1 MQTNSSSPKSPSP
14 KPPSLCVIVLART
27 SSGLEASVRSARQLS
42 DSVYVACASPDAA
55 GRVRQ
60 VSERLQVTEV
70 DSTWSDSLAHLR
82 NDAMRQA
89 EGDWIL
95 WLEDGETLTP
105 ASVAG
110 IQDRVKSGELDSG
123 CVYYLAIQLA
133 DPASESIEQ
142 QAEPRLLPNR
152 PGLRYAGRVAEN
164 ISKAVAALELEVD
177 GLAERID
184 GVRVDRQLGGDE
196 IARQGLYLC
205 EREVQQLG
213 PSARTLNHC
222 AECWEILE
230 EVREAQACYRQAVGL
245 ADKGSTDQLRA
256 YHGLIGLAEEDPP
269 RQLELCRKAS
279 EQFPMD
285 MPILCVM
292 AMALQAVGQE
302 ELSLRCYATA
312 FRYGQINPE
321 LWHTDHLRD
330 HAARCFA
337 LMLRLDQ
344 RSGEAMGVLEEAYFE
359 GLQSPSLSR
368 QLLELFVHNGKTENA
383 LKLVDTLDVP
393 TQERVPLN
401 AAIRGASLAAQ
412 KNWIPARAQLETA
425 YRAGCHDTICLRG
438 LATCYLALGL
448 NEEAEDLSLHW
459 ISLEPESGEARLFTQ
474 AAQKPNEPVTE
485 SRNLRID
492 LNERDERGVRPES
505 SEVTSS
511 TESKA

>member
-1 MQTNSSSPKSPSP
+1 M
-14 KPPSLCVIVLART
+14 
-27 SSGLEASVRSARQLS
+27 
-42 DSVYVACASPDAA
+42 
-55 GRVRQ
+55 
-60 VSERLQVTEV
+60 
-70 DSTWSDSLAHLR
+70 AHLR

-110 IQDRVKSGELDSG
+110 IQHRLKSGELDSG
-123 CVYYLAIQLA
+123 CVYYLAIQLS
-133 DPASESIEQ
+133 DPAIETIEQ
-142 QAEPRLLPNR
+142 RAEPRLLPNR

-164 ISKAVAALELEVD
+164 ISKAVSALELDVD

-184 GVRVDRQLGGDE
+184 GVSVDRQMGGDE

-213 PSARTLNHC
+213 PCARTLNHC

-230 EVREAQACYRQAVGL
+230 EVSEAQACYRQAVGL
-245 ADKGSTDQLRA
+245 ADKGSTDQLRG
-256 YHGLIGLAEEDPP
+256 YHGLIGLAEGDPQ

-279 EQFPMD
+279 EQFPID

-321 LWHTDHLRD
+321 LWHTDQLRD

-337 LMLRLDQ
+337 LMLRLEQ
-344 RSGEAMGVLEEAYFE
+344 RSGEAMDVLEEAYSE
-359 GLQSPSLSR
+359 GLQSPGLSR
-368 QLLELFVHNGKTENA
+368 QLLELFVHHGKTEEA
-383 LKLVDTLDVP
+383 LKLADAIGVP
-393 TQERVPLN
+393 TQDRAPLN
-401 AAIRGASLAAQ
+401 AAIRGGCLAAQ

-448 NEEAEDLSLHW
+448 NKEAEDLTLHW
-459 ISLEPESGEARLFTQ
+459 ISLEPESGEAKLFIQ
-474 AAQKPNEPVTE
+474 AAQKPTQPVTE

-492 LNERDERGVRPES
+492 LNQRDERGTRPES
-505 SEVTSS
+505 SEVTSP
-511 TESKA
+511 TESKTS